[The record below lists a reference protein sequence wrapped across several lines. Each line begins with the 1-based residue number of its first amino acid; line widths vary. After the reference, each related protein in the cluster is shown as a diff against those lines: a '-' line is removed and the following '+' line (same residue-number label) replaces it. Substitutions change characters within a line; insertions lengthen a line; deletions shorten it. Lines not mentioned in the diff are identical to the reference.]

1 MILASKSP
9 RRKEILQQM
18 GFNLEIKVKEI
29 EEISDKEELTEQIM
43 DISKKK
49 VMEVANENRD
59 SFVVGADTVVEID
72 GKVLGKPKDE
82 IEAKNMLKLLSGRG
96 HRVVTALTLINKE
109 KNISISDYVKS
120 EVFFRE
126 ITEEE
131 IDWYIS
137 TKEPMDKAGSYGIQG
152 LGAVFVERIDGDFF
166 SIMGFPINK
175 FMNIL
180 KNIGFTVSDIKNI

>member
-96 HRVVTALTLINKE
+96 HRVVTALTL
-109 KNISISDYVKS
+109 DRKS
-120 EVFFRE
+120 V
-126 ITEEE
+126 
-131 IDWYIS
+131 
-137 TKEPMDKAGSYGIQG
+137 
-152 LGAVFVERIDGDFF
+152 V
-166 SIMGFPINK
+166 
-175 FMNIL
+175 
-180 KNIGFTVSDIKNI
+180 

>member
-96 HRVVTALTLINKE
+96 HRVVTALTLVNKE